1 MDRFWKAF
9 ILGVILAAGV
19 LALLAQAGVDLP

>member
-1 MDRFWKAF
+1 MKAF
-9 ILGVILAAGV
+9 VLGVVLAAGV